1 MSEYNSMK
9 SFVKTS
15 KGSDFPV
22 QNIPFGIFK
31 SKNNQTP
38 RAGSAIGDYILD
50 LSVLQN
56 SNLFSDP
63 VINEKKVFSREYLND
78 FMSLGKTICNQARKD
93 IQNLLDENNPLLR
106 DNEKLRQECLIP
118 VSETEMCM
126 PVNIGDYTDFYSSKQ
141 HATNVGIMFRGKEN
155 ALMPNWL
162 HIPVAYH
169 GRASS
174 VVLSGTDIVRPK
186 GQTKADDA
194 DLPAFGP
201 SKLLDF
207 ELEMGFFV
215 GKGNDLGNAIDVNKA
230 GENIFGMVLV
240 NDWSARDIQK
250 WEYVPLGPFL
260 AKNFATSI
268 SPWIV
273 TLDALE
279 PFKTKREEQIP
290 EVLPYLKNTGD
301 WLFDINLEVK
311 IKTKNSEESFII
323 SRSNSKYLYWDICQ
337 QLAHH
342 SVSGCN
348 MRTGDLLASGTISG
362 PEKNSFGSLLELTW
376 RGSEPL
382 KFSNGEERKFLQDG
396 DTLII
401 SGFCEKDGVR
411 IGFGEVS
418 GKILPAH

>member
-9 SFVKTS
+9 SFINTD

-78 FMSLGKTICNQARKD
+78 FMSLGKTICNQTRKD

>member
-1 MSEYNSMK
+1 MPVNNNSK
-9 SFVKTS
+9 SFINVN
-15 KGSDFPV
+15 KGSDFPI

-31 SKNNQTP
+31 SKNNSKP
-38 RAGSAIGDYILD
+38 RAGTAIGDFILD
-50 LSVLQN
+50 LSVLQE
-56 SNLFSDP
+56 SSLFSDP
-63 VINEKKVFSREYLND
+63 LINGKSVFSKEHLND
-78 FMSLGKTICNQARKD
+78 FMALGNTICNQTRKD
-93 IQNLLDENNPLLR
+93 IQELLEENNPVLR
-106 DNEKLRQECLIP
+106 DNENLRLKCLIP

-126 PVNIGDYTDFYSSKQ
+126 PVDIGDYTDFYSSKQ

-174 VVLSGTDIVRPK
+174 VVLSGTEIVRPK

-194 DLPAFGP
+194 EMPAFGP
-201 SKLLDF
+201 TKLLDF

-215 GKGNDLGNAIDVNKA
+215 GTGNKLGEPINVNNA

-279 PFKTKREEQIP
+279 QFKTKREEQIP

-301 WLFDINLEVK
+301 WLYDINLEVK
-311 IKTKNSEESFII
+311 IITKNSEESFTI

-362 PEKNSFGSLLELTW
+362 PDKSSYGSLLELTW

-401 SGFCEKDGVR
+401 TGYCEKDGVR

-418 GKILPAH
+418 GKILPAV